1 MAMGTRK
8 QREKQEDIWIAHTE
22 LPSAPGHPFYQRL
35 NELLEAEKF
44 DEFVEKRCAK
54 FYAAKYGRPSLTPG
68 IYFRTLLLGYFE
80 GIDSERGIAWRLAD
94 SLGLRRFVGIGLD
107 EYTPD
112 HTTISRT
119 RRLIDLGT
127 HGEVFGWV
135 LGVLA
140 DRGLLKGKRIAIDA
154 TTLEAN
160 AAMRSIVRRDT
171 GESYEE
177 FLRGLAKAS
186 GIETP
191 SREDLARLDRKRKK
205 RMPNKDWKSPVD
217 GDARITKMKDGRTHL
232 AHKAEHAVDL
242 DTGAVVAVTLQ
253 GADLGDT
260 VTLDVTLTEAGMA
273 VAELVK
279 REAGEQRPEDKPKV
293 NVEGIEEV
301 VADKGYHSGAVLER
315 VKSYEVRTYIPE
327 KKQAGQRHWEGKT
340 EEQQAVYQNRRR
352 VRGGYGKSLLRRR
365 GELVERSFAH
375 CYETGGMR
383 RTHLRGHENILKRQL
398 VHVGAFNL
406 SLILRQVLGAG
417 TPRQWKDLAETHFLL
432 FIYYL
437 LVGKIEI
444 RSPEAESQYLARNGS
459 SNHETRLADRRRW
472 SCRKL
477 ATSTPGC
484 YGCGVFVSNKGDMV
498 VIEHGGSIDG
508 FNSYMIYV
516 PARDIAVIAL
526 SNVSGDA
533 PDKMAAKLLDVTLGK
548 AVTLADRRVAVPIA
562 KAELLKFVGEYAI
575 SAQLSLNIAASDD
588 GLIVLATGQP
598 PLQFSYEG
606 EISGHPQF
614 FTRAMDAQIEFIP
627 TTADHVSTLVL
638 HLGGAAMTGKRQ

>member
-22 LPSAPGHPFYQRL
+22 LPSAPGHPFYERL

-44 DEFVEKRCAK
+44 DEFVEGRCAK

-68 IYFRTLLLGYFE
+68 IYFRSLLLGYFE
-80 GIDSERGIAWRLAD
+80 GIDSERGIAWQLAD

-107 EYTPD
+107 ENTPD

-119 RRLIDLGT
+119 RRLIDVET
-127 HGEVFGWV
+127 HREVFGWV

-140 DRGLLKGKRIAIDA
+140 DRGLVKGKRIAIDA

-205 RMPNKDWKSPVD
+205 RMSNKEWKSPAD

-253 GADLGDT
+253 AADLGDT
-260 VTLDVTLTEAGMA
+260 ATLDATLSEAGMA
-273 VAELVK
+273 VAELVS
-279 REAGEQRPEDKPKV
+279 REVEQRPEEPPKV

-301 VADKGYHSGAVLER
+301 IADKGYHSGAVLER

-417 TPRQWKDLAETHFLL
+417 TPRQWKDLGGTPFLL
-432 FIYYL
+432 FMYYL

-444 RSPEAESQYLARNGS
+444 GSPEAESQCLARNRS
-459 SNHETRLADRRRW
+459 RDHDAQLAAGRGQ

-477 ATSTPGC
+477 VTYDPGC
-484 YGCGVFVSNKGDMV
+484 
-498 VIEHGGSIDG
+498 
-508 FNSYMIYV
+508 
-516 PARDIAVIAL
+516 
-526 SNVSGDA
+526 
-533 PDKMAAKLLDVTLGK
+533 
-548 AVTLADRRVAVPIA
+548 
-562 KAELLKFVGEYAI
+562 
-575 SAQLSLNIAASDD
+575 
-588 GLIVLATGQP
+588 
-598 PLQFSYEG
+598 
-606 EISGHPQF
+606 
-614 FTRAMDAQIEFIP
+614 
-627 TTADHVSTLVL
+627 
-638 HLGGAAMTGKRQ
+638 